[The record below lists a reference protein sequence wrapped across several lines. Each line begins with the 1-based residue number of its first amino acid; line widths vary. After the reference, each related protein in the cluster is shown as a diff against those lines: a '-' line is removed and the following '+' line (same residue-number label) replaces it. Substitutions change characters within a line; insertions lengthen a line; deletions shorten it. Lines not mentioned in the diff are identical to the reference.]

1 MVRENYWL
9 KNLFALTL
17 ACFSLSIISNLNS
30 CSISLGKNYFKN
42 IKDIYCQVSSKDT
55 SYILPLLAE
64 EDTDIIFS
72 NSLKNNFST
81 CRYYKY
87 RSAILQSN
95 KNFTM
100 NYNII
105 LITSKY
111 HSIRYTIIP
120 YPLRC

>member
-1 MVRENYWL
+1 MVREGYWL
-9 KNLFALTL
+9 KKIFALTL
-17 ACFSLSIISNLNS
+17 VCFMLGIISKVNS
-30 CSISLGKNYFKN
+30 CSIPLGKNYFKN
-42 IKDIYCQVSSKDT
+42 IKDIYCQVTSKDT
-55 SYILPLLAE
+55 SYILPMLSE
-64 EDTDIIFS
+64 EDIDIIFS

-87 RSAILQSN
+87 RSAILQNN
-95 KNFTM
+95 KNLTM

-120 YPLRC
+120 FPLRC